1 MCFLQLFTNR
11 HIKMAK
17 EGGADNADRVFG
29 RWFPLG
35 GREGRLVGGW
45 GIVGYQKGM
54 AGVNCSFGFGS
65 TQLLAATMKSLRTN
79 ECVMATGV

>member
-1 MCFLQLFTNR
+1 VVSS
-11 HIKMAK
+11 HW
-17 EGGADNADRVFG
+17 G
-29 RWFPLG
+29 
-35 GREGRLVGGW
+35 EGRLVGSW
-45 GIVGYQKGM
+45 GIVGYQKGL